1 MTAFRFLAIAC
12 TLVCFPALAADPAR
26 DNAALFNWYYA
37 AAFGSGVYRVGE
49 VNTFL
54 IRAPLAYRLREA
66 NAEQWG
72 LRLIAPITV
81 GVADIEPDD
90 RDGIPDTLTALS
102 ASVGAELEIVM
113 NERWMIKPL
122 ATLGGGQEFASS
134 ERAAV
139 GVIGAKSLYRLPLEP
154 ITLDFG
160 SSLLVARAR
169 SEELKEDLGEL
180 ALGLD
185 WQTSVQVDA
194 GRPAALGVTAIQYW
208 YFRRLK
214 FLLPTSEEVAVRAES
229 ELAVSLR
236 FHSPLALLGSAMDRI
251 SLGVRV
257 GKGLRGISLTT
268 SFPF

>member
-1 MTAFRFLAIAC
+1 MKAFRYLAIAC
-12 TLVCFPALAADPAR
+12 ALVCCPALAADPAR
-26 DNAALFNWYYA
+26 DNAALFNWYYG
-37 AAFGSGVYRVGE
+37 AAFGSGAYRVGE
-49 VNTFL
+49 INTFV
-54 IRAPLAYRLREA
+54 IRAPLAYRLRDA
-66 NAEQWG
+66 TPEQWG
-72 LRLIAPITV
+72 ARLIAPITA

-102 ASVGAELEIVM
+102 ASVGAELEILM

-122 ATLGGGQEFASS
+122 AILGGGQEFASS
-134 ERAAV
+134 KRAAL

-160 SSLLVARAR
+160 SSLLLARAR
-169 SEELKEDLGEL
+169 SEEVKEDMGEL

-185 WQTSVQVDA
+185 WLTPVQVDA

-236 FHSPLALLGSAMDRI
+236 FHTPLALLGSEMDRI
-251 SLGVRV
+251 SLGVRA
-257 GKGLRGISLTT
+257 GKGLRGIALTT

>member
-12 TLVCFPALAADPAR
+12 TLVCSPALAADPAR

-185 WQTSVQVDA
+185 WLTSVQVDA
-194 GRPAALGVTAIQYW
+194 GRPAALGVAAIQYW

-229 ELAVSLR
+229 EIAVSLR
-236 FHSPLALLGSAMDRI
+236 FHKPHILFGTEVDRV
-251 SLGVRV
+251 SLGLRA
-257 GKGLRGISLTT
+257 GDGLRGISLTT